1 MEFSSS
7 SVNNTTNALSSAEH
21 CSNGTVLCQERGDY
35 DAPWLTIAT
44 YINLLLYILS
54 VTGNGI
60 LISAYA
66 KDFQMRTTTNMLV
79 VSHLIAEF
87 TASFFGIVTHVYTL
101 MADKKP
107 SATSVWCVVGTS
119 MIKIGLGGGLLSLVG
134 ITVDRYLALVI
145 KVHHKVTRRQVQVF
159 VTVIWTLSI
168 AYAIPW
174 NLIFLD
180 GRIYRWN
187 HISWLIVN
195 CHVHIADQ
203 SSHRTAVD
211 IFHYVFLLLGVGS
224 PLLIIAFTSFSI
236 LRTALK
242 ARRRVGIIGTSV
254 NEITAAYVRSAI
266 TTIIIISVYF
276 LCLIPIIALGAKCKY
291 GYWNC
296 RAGSLF
302 FLAKVTLCFRSACF
316 PVIFAA
322 RNRNFSRYI
331 RRLLCKRVQ
340 RKCLHFD
347 QRRRRSST
355 KVHVYRNC
363 SRSWISNTKS
373 EKTATTINV
382 GRHAFHS
389 TRKLAFVDL
398 ENIAIK
404 DP

>member
-21 CSNGTVLCQERGDY
+21 CSNDTVLSQESGGY
-35 DAPWLTIAT
+35 NASWLTIAT

-66 KDFQMRTTTNMLV
+66 NDFQMRTTTNMLV

-101 MADKKP
+101 MADNKP
-107 SATSVWCVVGTS
+107 SETSVWCVVATS
-119 MIKIGLGGGLLSLVG
+119 MIKICLGGGLLSLVG
-134 ITVDRYLALVI
+134 ITVDRYLALVR
-145 KVHHKVTRRQVQVF
+145 KVHHKVTQRQVQVF
-159 VTVIWTLSI
+159 VTAMWTLSI
-168 AYAIPW
+168 VYAIPW

-180 GRIYRWN
+180 GSIYGWN

-195 CHVHIADQ
+195 CHVQIADQ

-211 IFHYVFLLLGVGS
+211 ILHYVSLLLL
-224 PLLIIAFTSFSI
+224 LLIIAFTSFSI
-236 LRTALK
+236 LHTAVK
-242 ARRRVGIIGTSV
+242 ARRRVGIIGKSV
-254 NEITAAYVRSAI
+254 NDITTAYVKSAN
-266 TTIIIISVYF
+266 TTTIIISVYF
-276 LCLIPIIALGAKCKY
+276 LCLIPAIALGAKCKY
-291 GYWNC
+291 GGYWNC

-302 FLAKVTLCFRSACF
+302 FLAKITLCFRSACF

-340 RKCLHFD
+340 RKFLHFD
-347 QRRRRSST
+347 RYRRRSSN

-363 SRSWISNTKS
+363 SRSRISNTKS
-373 EKTATTINV
+373 EKTAATINM
-382 GRHAFHS
+382 GRHAFHG

-398 ENIAIK
+398 ENIAMK